1 MDEIKKPVKKKITL
15 DNMTWKGY
23 LTMATVGASLG
34 MLIGKFL

>member
-23 LTMATVGASLG
+23 LTMASVGGTLG
-34 MLIGKFL
+34 AIIGKFL